1 MAARGDDG
9 QNGVQGP
16 GATRRRERN
25 EDVVEFGVLYDMR
38 NPASSGIHRSDLYA
52 ETLDHIEAVEGM
64 GFDTVWLTEH
74 HFIDDEYLP
83 SVLPMAAAVA
93 VRTKR

>member
-1 MAARGDDG
+1 M
-9 QNGVQGP
+9 
-16 GATRRRERN
+16 
-25 EDVVEFGVLYDMR
+25 EFGVLYDMR
-38 NPASSGIHRSDLYA
+38 NPPYSGISNAELYA
-52 ETLDHIEAVEGM
+52 ETLEHIEAVEEL

-93 VRTKR
+93 ARTSGSRSGRPCCCCRCTIRRGSPRTPPSWT